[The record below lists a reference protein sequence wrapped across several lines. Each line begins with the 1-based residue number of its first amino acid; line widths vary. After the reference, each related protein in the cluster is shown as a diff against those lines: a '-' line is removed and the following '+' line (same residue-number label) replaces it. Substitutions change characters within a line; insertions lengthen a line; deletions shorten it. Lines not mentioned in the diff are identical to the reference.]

1 MSIKTGFSI
10 LTNAKDNVA
19 ELSSSL
25 KQNISRLVLYFASSN
40 FDQAKLSAEFKKT
53 FPSSIVVGCSTAG
66 EIVSGK
72 MLKHSVVA
80 MSIGDDIVEDAA
92 AGVVEKIRTEDN
104 IPQVFGRFER
114 RFNTR
119 MADLDFRQ
127 YVGII
132 LVDGLAGAEE
142 RIMDKIGDLTNVT
155 FIGGSAG
162 DDLAFKQTFVCAE
175 GNAYSNAAV
184 LVLLKLKRR
193 FDTIKTQSFSPM
205 NKWLRATSVDEAA
218 RTVIEFNHKP
228 AIAAYA
234 EFLNVS
240 VDKAPNEFMTH
251 PVGLITSDGQPY
263 VRSPQQ
269 VKGSSMVFYCNI
281 KEGMELSLLESTDIV
296 AETKTSVEKK
306 IKELGSVAGIINF
319 HCILRTLELEQKKQ
333 TEAYGQLFSNV
344 PTIGFSTYGEE
355 YIGHI
360 NQTSTM
366 LIFK

>member
-1 MSIKTGFSI
+1 MSIKTGYSI
-10 LTNAKDNVA
+10 LTNGKDNVA

-25 KQNISRLVLYFASSN
+25 KQNLSRFVLYFASPA
-40 FDQAKLSAEFKKT
+40 FDPSILSTAFKT
-53 FPSSIVVGCSTAG
+53 AFPASIVAGCSTAG

-92 AGVVEKIRTEDN
+92 IGVVERIKTEN
-104 IPQVFGRFER
+104 NVPQVFAGFEE

-119 MADLDFRQ
+119 MADLDFNQ

-162 DDLAFKQTFVCAE
+162 DDLAFKQTSVCAE
-175 GNAYSNAAV
+175 GSAYSNAAV
-184 LVLLKLKRR
+184 FVLLKLRKG
-193 FDTIKTQSFSPM
+193 FDIIKTQSFCRM
-205 NKWLRATSVDEAA
+205 NKSLRATKVDEAA
-218 RTVIEFNHKP
+218 RTVIEFNNKP

-234 EFLNVS
+234 ESLNVS
-240 VDKAPNEFMTH
+240 VDEALNHFMTH

-269 VKGSSMVFYCNI
+269 VKGTSMAFYCHI
-281 KEGMELSLLESTDIV
+281 KEGMELSVLESTDIV
-296 AETKTSVEKK
+296 AETKAAVDKK
-306 IKELGSVAGIINF
+306 IKELGSVAGVINF

-333 TEAYGQLFSNV
+333 TEVYGQLFSNI